1 LFAYLHAKK
10 NGGKF
15 LLRIEDTDRERFVEG
30 GMDNILNSLYWA
42 GIIPDEGVMVED
54 GKVMQKGKNGPYI
67 QSERLKIY
75 HEYIARLLEEG
86 KAYHC
91 FCSKERLDKLRETQE
106 KNKLPTGYDGYCL
119 NLTSEEIKKKEAAG
133 EKSVIRLK
141 VPKNEQIV
149 IEDMVRGTVKFD
161 TNLIDDQVLLKSD
174 GFPTYHFAV
183 VIDDHLMEITDII
196 RGEEWLPSTPKH
208 VILYNYFGWKI
219 PNYAHLSLLVN
230 EKKQKLSK
238 RHGDVSVFD
247 FKEKGYLPESLLN
260 FVALLG
266 WNPGDEREIF
276 SLKELEKEFDIK
288 KVGKSASVFDINKLD
303 WMTGQ
308 YIKKMSDAT
317 LAELILPFLNN
328 SGLCNGISADN
339 SLLMPLAKMC
349 KERMSK
355 LSDIVE
361 LSGFIFADFLD
372 YDSDLLIWKKS
383 DLKTTKDNLESLL
396 EFLNEVE
403 IKYWNEKWLQ
413 EKIQTWIESNGR
425 TVGEILWPMRVAL
438 SGQKNSPG
446 PFEIASVLGKEKTI
460 ERIRYAISAL

>member
-1 LFAYLHAKK
+1 MKPEYLYRDEITEDIK
-10 NGGKF
+10 NTVNEIF
-15 LLRIEDTDRERFVEG
+15 
-30 GMDNILNSLYWA
+30 
-42 GIIPDEGVMVED
+42 
-54 GKVMQKGKNGPYI
+54 QK
-67 QSERLKIY
+67 E
-75 HEYIARLLEEG
+75 IADVQ
-86 KAYHC
+86 K
-91 FCSKERLDKLRETQE
+91 
-106 KNKLPTGYDGYCL
+106 
-119 NLTSEEIKKKEAAG
+119 SEEIKKKEAAG

-396 EFLNEVE
+396 EFLNEVDARS
-403 IKYWNEKWLQ
+403 EK
-413 EKIQTWIESNGR
+413 SF
-425 TVGEILWPMRVAL
+425 
-438 SGQKNSPG
+438 GQ
-446 PFEIASVLGKEKTI
+446 
-460 ERIRYAISAL
+460 